1 MQLGQIVRV
10 RTDRTVSFTAAAAQ
24 NAMITAEISNN
35 AVGAGGNVRSR
46 IKSLSILSDQNLAWE
61 VDFFG
66 KNTYMAGQADINN
79 VFFIGRWIFSA
90 ADGTQIAASG
100 PFIYYVD
107 GLDIPYQDADG
118 AQPPAHIGII
128 HVGIVN
134 RSATAKNAGATGNLV
149 LEIGVEPT
157 LTGA

>member
-10 RTDRTVSFTAAAAQ
+10 RTDKDIDFILGDAQ
-24 NAMITAEISNN
+24 NAMLTAEITN
-35 AVGAGGNVRSR
+35 ASVGAGGNVRSR

-61 VDFFG
+61 VNFFG
-66 KNTYMAGQADINN
+66 RNTYLTNQADLDL
-79 VFFIGRWIFSA
+79 VFFIGRWNFA
-90 ADGTQIAASG
+90 AGDGTQIAAAG

-118 AQPPAHIGII
+118 ALPPAHVGII
-128 HVGIVN
+128 HIGLVN
-134 RSATAKNAGATGNLV
+134 RSATAKNAGATGEVV